1 MGVLHEQN
9 RSDANAQNG
18 PTVSSILHAKNH
30 FQVLGLPAKR
40 CGGADLKRAYKTI
53 ALRVHPDK
61 CSDDGAIEAFRRLQ
75 EAFSVLSDPSL
86 HARYAQTLAHA
97 KSMAEARAAS
107 GRARDRNRDYAQRAA
122 EERVAKERARVA
134 KLEAEEK
141 HRQKEAMERREA
153 AEKALNSARSRST
166 PRRTPRREENP
177 LPLDPEAQKAAEER
191 SRRRAASM
199 AMLGAAMRWEMDET
213 GHLRQFDKNG
223 REVKPPP
230 SKNIPGGDGAGSTYA
245 TPRSRGTTPRRPSS
259 ARESPGANPFGD
271 LKSLRR
277 AQTERT
283 LRRPSSARP
292 VAATQY
298 LPRFMQHKAQ
308 KTTVVSV

>member
-1 MGVLHEQN
+1 
-9 RSDANAQNG
+9 
-18 PTVSSILHAKNH
+18 
-30 FQVLGLPAKR
+30 
-40 CGGADLKRAYKTI
+40 
-53 ALRVHPDK
+53 
-61 CSDDGAIEAFRRLQ
+61 
-75 EAFSVLSDPSL
+75 
-86 HARYAQTLAHA
+86 
-97 KSMAEARAAS
+97 
-107 GRARDRNRDYAQRAA
+107 
-122 EERVAKERARVA
+122 
-134 KLEAEEK
+134 LEAEEK